1 MVRVVG
7 QRLHG
12 DRLGRIG
19 SLKTKDAVND
29 ALEKGAHGIAKI
41 AKDSII
47 EGSVSGPGHVPS
59 KPGEPPNADTHELD
73 QSIIVTMDREKS
85 IARVI
90 ATADYAP
97 DLERGNS
104 KIEPRPFMKPAGQ
117 KGRPEARRLVNEAKK
132 STL

>member
-1 MVRVVG
+1 MVKVVG
-7 QRLHG
+7 QRLHAE
-12 DRLGRIG
+12 RLGRIG
-19 SLKTKDAVND
+19 SPRTKDAVNA
-29 ALEKGAHGIAKI
+29 ALEKGAKLIAKI
-41 AKDSII
+41 AQDSII

-73 QSIIVTMDREKS
+73 TSIITTIDKERSV
-85 IARVI
+85 ARVI

-104 KIEPRPFMKPAGQ
+104 RIEPRPFMKPAGQ
-117 KGRPEARRLVNEAKK
+117 KGRPEARRLINEAKR